1 MENLLYIVGLLVVL
15 FMMNFSVVT
24 SVADAKKIKRQD
36 VVVLALVPVY
46 GILKV
51 LKLEAVELNPGL
63 LKQRLNAKYLLLTAL
78 KFTII
83 VFLFVWALTNLNS
96 NIVLLKMFAALV
108 VIVMVF
114 INQSVTH
121 SIADNRGQNTF
132 FAGLMGFLPLIS
144 IGFYLLIPSKRNI
157 LEQTVRKQ
165 YSVRE
170 LFGRA
175 VIYTEM
181 TLLAFLVLVPVIYI
195 IGTALTDSSEI
206 PYRLWPENVS
216 FRNFEILTSQRWLK
230 AGQAEPTKVYFIEWF
245 KNTLL
250 IAVVNMIASV
260 LLITGSAY
268 VFSRFKF
275 KGKKFGLLSI
285 MILQMFPTFLSLI
298 AMYIL
303 FDTFGLLNKPLAL
316 VMVYTA
322 GAIPFN
328 IWLIKGYLQGVPK
341 DLDESATIDGANKV
355 QIFFK
360 IILPLS
366 LPIITFV
373 AVGQFMAPWL
383 DYILPSYILSGTGA
397 DASKGWTIAIGLF
410 RFLEAGNSLYRPTLF
425 AAGALVIAVP
435 ITVLYV
441 TFQKYL
447 IEGMTA
453 GATKG

>member
-1 MENLLYIVGLLVVL
+1 MINLLYIAAIIVIVWML
-15 FMMNFSVVT
+15 NFSLVT
-24 SVADAKKIKRQD
+24 SIADAKHIKRQEI
-36 VVVLALVPVY
+36 VIEALVPIY
-46 GILKV
+46 GVVKILKAQGTAVNEAMLKKTLNHSYLAKTV
-51 LKLEAVELNPGL
+51 LKFSV
-63 LKQRLNAKYLLLTAL
+63 
-78 KFTII
+78 I
-83 VFLFVWALTNLNS
+83 VFLFTWALTELMS
-96 NIVLLKMFAALV
+96 SVVLIKMFAALV

-114 INQSVTH
+114 VNQSVTH

-132 FAGLMGFLPLIS
+132 FAGLMGFIPLVS
-144 IGFYLLIPSKRNI
+144 IAFYLLAPSKRNI
-157 LEQTVRKQ
+157 LEQTVKKQ
-165 YSVRE
+165 YSVKE
-170 LFGRA
+170 LLGRA
-175 VIYTEM
+175 FIYTEI
-181 TLLAFLVLVPVIYI
+181 TFLAFLVLVPVIYI
-195 IGTALTDSSEI
+195 VGTALTDSSEI
-206 PYRLWPENVS
+206 PYRLWPKEVS
-216 FRNFEILTSQRWLK
+216 FKNFEILTSQRWLK
-230 AGQAEPTKVYFIEWF
+230 PGQVEPTKVYFLEWF
-245 KNTLL
+245 KNTLM

-285 MILQMFPTFLSLI
+285 MILQMFPTFLSLV

-303 FDTFGLLNKPLAL
+303 FDTFGLLNQPMAL
-316 VMVYTA
+316 VMIYTA

-328 IWLIKGYLQGVPK
+328 IWLIKGYLQGIPK

-397 DASKGWTIAIGLF
+397 NASKGWTIAIGLF

-435 ITVLYV
+435 ITILYIS
-441 TFQKYL
+441 FQKYL